1 MLDKLVL
8 RTNLHILL
16 VRVALLPR
24 TEKNIRDFEKSLTL
38 FFQGVFM
45 KKILIAI
52 AAGAILLTSASA
64 QILDKRSVQNT
75 LYTGFGLPYD
85 REGDGGHGD
94 FNWVGILDTLQVRL
108 DWEWF
113 TMDGGLTW
121 GLPRMNW
128 NEKYI
133 SFENT
138 GVTQFTFM
146 SERRGSNNC
155 SSNEGYSH
163 YVNFVVRPFKN
174 FEAGVGTHLNWK
186 VGPAPQ
192 LGDFPWMPL
201 AHVVQGDLTGG
212 TPNVFYPAGR
222 FDYAYKWADR
232 ALGAR
237 YTIGFDNAKNHYLQ
251 FGVALP
257 DGSNS
262 DHFSISTAME
272 LKPIDLLTVAVAY
285 KHADKKNHGGQ
296 LYTGL
301 ELDFTQNFNIQAW
314 FGLNGIGLDK
324 ANDIFGYKMWGTG
337 AAVYIKFGKLP
348 LWIKPEVGISDYIYE
363 DYSMAL
369 YTGARIQWDI
379 TQKLHLGAWTSFAW
393 GADDKTWPDWNGG
406 FIFNI
411 RPDFTFDINDRH
423 SISAVFEYE
432 STRGGDDKRYNRFCF
447 GFYWKFNRAF

>member
-1 MLDKLVL
+1 
-8 RTNLHILL
+8 
-16 VRVALLPR
+16 
-24 TEKNIRDFEKSLTL
+24 
-38 FFQGVFM
+38 M

-52 AAGAILLTSASA
+52 AAGAILLASASA

-75 LYTGFGLPYD
+75 LYTGFGLPYNPG
-85 REGDGGHGD
+85 EDGGHD
-94 FNWVGILDTLQVRL
+94 KFNWVGILDTLQVRL

-121 GLPRMNW
+121 GLPLMLW
-128 NEKYI
+128 DAKEI
-133 SFENT
+133 AFTNT
-138 GVTQFTFM
+138 GTTQFTFM
-146 SERRGSNNC
+146 GEQRGSDGC
-155 SSNEGYSH
+155 GVNEGYSH
-163 YVNFVVRPFKN
+163 YINFVVRPFKN
-174 FEAGVGTHLNWK
+174 FEAGVGTHLNWQ

-201 AHVVQGDLTGG
+201 AHVVQGDFEEGAPDRYSTSVRGK
-212 TPNVFYPAGR
+212 

-232 ALGAR
+232 ALGLR

-257 DGSNS
+257 DGSASN
-262 DHFSISTAME
+262 HFTINTAME

-285 KHADKKNHGGQ
+285 RHTGKKHRGGQ

-324 ANDIFGYKMWGTG
+324 ATDTYGYKMWGTG

-348 LWIKPEVGISDYIYE
+348 LWIKPEVGISDYIYN

-379 TQKLHLGAWTSFAW
+379 TKALHLGAWTSFAW
-393 GADDKTWPDWNGG
+393 GADDKRYDEDGG
-406 FIFNI
+406 FIFNV

-432 STRGGDDKRYNRFCF
+432 STRVPTSIKELDPRDNRFCF

>member
-1 MLDKLVL
+1 
-8 RTNLHILL
+8 
-16 VRVALLPR
+16 
-24 TEKNIRDFEKSLTL
+24 
-38 FFQGVFM
+38 M

-85 REGDGGHGD
+85 PTEEGGHD
-94 FNWVGILDTLQVRL
+94 KFNWVGILDTLQVRL

-133 SFENT
+133 SFANT

-146 SERRGSNNC
+146 GEQRGATDC
-155 SSNEGYSH
+155 GANEGFSH

-174 FEAGVGTHLNWK
+174 FEAGVGTHLNWQ

-192 LGDFPWMPL
+192 LGDFKWMPL
-201 AHVVQGDLTGG
+201 AHVVQGDFAEGSPFPGSLSIKGK
-212 TPNVFYPAGR
+212 

-251 FGVALP
+251 FGVAIP
-257 DGSNS
+257 SGSTS

-285 KHADKKNHGGQ
+285 KHTGTAYGYKGGQ

-324 ANDIFGYKMWGTG
+324 ATDEFGYKMWGTG

-348 LWIKPEVGISDYIYE
+348 LWIKPEVGVSDYIYSK
-363 DYSMAL
+363 YTLAL

-379 TQKLHLGAWTSFAW
+379 TKALHLGAWTSFAW
-393 GADDKTWPDWNGG
+393 GADNDNYPDYDGG

-411 RPDFTFDINDRH
+411 RPDFTFDINERH

-432 STRGGDDKRYNRFCF
+432 STRTPYDDRFNRFCF

>member
-1 MLDKLVL
+1 
-8 RTNLHILL
+8 
-16 VRVALLPR
+16 
-24 TEKNIRDFEKSLTL
+24 
-38 FFQGVFM
+38 M

-52 AAGAILLTSASA
+52 AAGAILLASASA
-64 QILDKRSVQNT
+64 QILERRSVQNT
-75 LYTGFGLPYD
+75 LYTGFGLPYNPGEED
-85 REGDGGHGD
+85 GHGK

-121 GLPRMNW
+121 GLPLMLW
-128 NEKYI
+128 DAKEI
-133 SFENT
+133 AFTNT
-138 GVTQFTFM
+138 GTTQFTFM
-146 SERRGSNNC
+146 GENRGADDC
-155 SSNEGYSH
+155 DEGYSH
-163 YVNFVVRPFKN
+163 YINFVVRPFKN
-174 FEAGVGTHLNWK
+174 FEAGVGTHLNWQ

-192 LGDFPWMPL
+192 LGALPWMPL
-201 AHVVQGDLTGG
+201 AHVVQGDFEEGAPDG
-212 TPNVFYPAGR
+212 SGVKGR

-232 ALGAR
+232 ALGLR

-251 FGVALP
+251 LGVALP
-257 DGSNS
+257 DGSASN
-262 DHFSISTAME
+262 HFTINTAME

-285 KHADKKNHGGQ
+285 RHTGKKHRGGQ

-324 ANDIFGYKMWGTG
+324 DGDIAGDKMWGTG
-337 AAVYIKFGKLP
+337 VAVYIKFGKLP
-348 LWIKPEVGISDYIYE
+348 LWIKPEVGISDYIYK
-363 DYSMAL
+363 DYSLAL

-379 TQKLHLGAWTSFAW
+379 TKAMHLGAWTSFAW
-393 GADDKTWPDWNGG
+393 GADDKRWKDQNGG

-432 STRGGDDKRYNRFCF
+432 STRVPSDDRLNRFCF

>member
-1 MLDKLVL
+1 
-8 RTNLHILL
+8 
-16 VRVALLPR
+16 
-24 TEKNIRDFEKSLTL
+24 
-38 FFQGVFM
+38 M

-52 AAGAILLTSASA
+52 AAGAILLASASA

-85 REGDGGHGD
+85 PTEEGGHGK

-121 GLPRMNW
+121 GLPRMHW
-128 NEKYI
+128 NEKRI
-133 SFENT
+133 SFTNT
-138 GVTQFTFM
+138 GITQFTFM
-146 SERRGSNNC
+146 GENRGTDGC
-155 SSNEGYSH
+155 GYNEGYSH

-174 FEAGVGTHLNWK
+174 FEAGVGTHLNWQ

-201 AHVVQGDLTGG
+201 AHVVQGDFEEGA
-212 TPNVFYPAGR
+212 PEFWSVRGR
-222 FDYAYKWADR
+222 FNYAYKWADR

-237 YTIGFDNAKNHYLQ
+237 YTIGFDKEKNHYLQ
-251 FGVALP
+251 LGVAIP
-257 DGSNS
+257 SGSDS
-262 DHFSISTAME
+262 DHFSINAAME
-272 LKPIDLLTVAVAY
+272 LKPIDLLTVAFAY
-285 KHADKKNHGGQ
+285 QHKDKENHGGK

-301 ELDFTQNFNIQAW
+301 ELDFTQYFNIQAW
-314 FGLNGIGLDK
+314 FGLNGIGLEKDF
-324 ANDIFGYKMWGTG
+324 DSDGYKMWGTG
-337 AAVYIKFGKLP
+337 AAVYIKFGKIP
-348 LWIKPEVGISDYIYE
+348 LWIKPEVGISDYIYK

-379 TQKLHLGAWTSFAW
+379 TEKLHLGAWTSFAW
-393 GADDKTWPDWNGG
+393 GADDKDWDNNGG

-411 RPDFTFDINDRH
+411 RPDFTFDINERH

-432 STRGGDDKRYNRFCF
+432 STRVPTYIHKEYDRYNRFCF